1 MAQESGPRIAAEVLT
16 ATVWDAVKDVAGV
29 VELRRSPLQS
39 LGERVHLERR
49 GPVRLQ
55 YEAQPP
61 VLEVHLVV
69 AAGRPIPPVAE
80 EVRRALAPR
89 LTLMEGM
96 TGVIIHVMVDD
107 LAAPAAGP

>member
-1 MAQESGPRIAAEVLT
+1 MNQTPGPDVAPEVLT
-16 ATVWDAVKDVAGV
+16 ATVWDAIKDVPGV
-29 VELRRSPLQS
+29 VELRRSPLLR
-39 LGERVHLERR
+39 LGEKVRLERR

-80 EVRRALAPR
+80 EVRR
-89 LTLMEGM
+89 TLVPHMASMVGM
-96 TGVIIHVMVDD
+96 SGVTISVAVDD
-107 LAAPAAGP
+107 IAEPNAT